1 MYSIMAKYILKH
13 QVGAECHA
21 VAMALQQ
28 PNSTAWKPIHPG
40 ALGDPPT
47 STFGWFPDSAYLTG
61 TGNPSIGKSEM
72 R

>member
-1 MYSIMAKYILKH
+1 MAKYILKH

-40 ALGDPPT
+40 ALGDPLLLHLDGFQILHT
-47 STFGWFPDSAYLTG
+47 
-61 TGNPSIGKSEM
+61 
-72 R
+72 